1 MNPDQNDI
9 VFSKGKFKFNVR
21 AAGLLEHNQNY
32 LVLETTDPQA
42 DFVFIGGRVKFG
54 ESSQD
59 TIQREFFEELHI
71 HAHVERLLWVIEHQ
85 MPSQAESFQQIVLL
99 YLLKTN
105 DKIPSHT
112 NKKRPLVWQSFSE
125 LKLANLKP
133 NVFKDY
139 DKLPET
145 IQYWQDIS

>member
-1 MNPDQNDI
+1 
-9 VFSKGKFKFNVR
+9 
-21 AAGLLEHNQNY
+21 
-32 LVLETTDPQA
+32 
-42 DFVFIGGRVKFG
+42 
-54 ESSQD
+54 
-59 TIQREFFEELHI
+59 
-71 HAHVERLLWVIEHQ
+71 
-85 MPSQAESFQQIVLL
+85 MPSQTESFQQIVLL